1 MKSFLGC
8 CCWTLGNKGIISSI
22 IPAANAPVSL
32 VQGFQLNL
40 TATHGNSGG
49 PVFSLQSGKVFS
61 ILARGVFDS
70 SGTQLLPGI
79 VKAEPIYPVLNTQ
92 LSQSMKKAK
101 PGEIPL
107 PQE

>member
-1 MKSFLGC
+1 
-8 CCWTLGNKGIISSI
+8 
-22 IPAANAPVSL
+22 L
-32 VQGFQLNL
+32 VEGFQLNL

-49 PVFSLQSGKVFS
+49 PVFCIQSGKVFG

-70 SGTQLLPGI
+70 SGKQLLPGI

-92 LSQSMKKAK
+92 LLQRMKKAK